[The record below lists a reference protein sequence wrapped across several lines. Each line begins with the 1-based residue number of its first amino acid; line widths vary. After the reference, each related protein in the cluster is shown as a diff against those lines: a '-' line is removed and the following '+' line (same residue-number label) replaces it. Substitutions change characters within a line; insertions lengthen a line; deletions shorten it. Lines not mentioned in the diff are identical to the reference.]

1 MSGGGGGSTDIE
13 DTPEQRHMAEVAA
26 EKWNYAQEQLAPL
39 ENEYMQDV
47 GQMTTPSRM
56 GYIEGQASQGQMQAT
71 HDLMGEASGKL
82 NQAGID
88 PSSGRAQSVMTGLSL
103 DAAEAGGSQMGRGQF
118 EQENQQVQGLQN
130 IVAMGQGESGQ
141 AQAGLSTVASYAQ
154 SDARSDAV
162 QSFNRRSANL
172 QLLGQVAG
180 AGTRYG
186 LDQIGGNSAAGL
198 GLDTGVNQDAID
210 ASIALNRG

>member
-1 MSGGGGGSTDIE
+1 
-13 DTPEQRHMAEVAA
+13 
-26 EKWNYAQEQLAPL
+26 
-39 ENEYMQDV
+39 
-47 GQMTTPSRM
+47 
-56 GYIEGQASQGQMQAT
+56 
-71 HDLMGEASGKL
+71 
-82 NQAGID
+82 
-88 PSSGRAQSVMTGLSL
+88 
-103 DAAEAGGSQMGRGQF
+103 MGRGQF

-130 IVAMGQGESGQ
+130 IVAMGQGDAGQ

-154 SDARSDAV
+154 SDARSEAV

-186 LDQIGGNSAAGL
+186 LDQMGGGGSAGL
-198 GLDTGVNQDAID
+198 GLDTGVNQSAID

>member
-1 MSGGGGGSTDIE
+1 MSGGGGGSNEIE
-13 DTPEQRHMAEVAA
+13 DTPEQRHLAKVAA
-26 EKWNYAQEQLAPL
+26 EKWNYAQRELAPA

-47 GQMTTPSRM
+47 GEMTTPSRM

-71 HDLMGEASGKL
+71 DQLMGDATGQL

-103 DAAEAGGSQMGRGQF
+103 DAAQAGGSQMGRGQF
-118 EQENQQVQGLQN
+118 EQQNQQVQGLQN

-141 AQAGLSTVASYAQ
+141 AQAGLSTLATQAQ
-154 SDARSDAV
+154 ADARAEAQ

-186 LDQIGGNSAAGL
+186 LQGMGGSSGGL
-198 GLDTGVNQDAID
+198 GMEGGVNQGAID
-210 ASIALNRG
+210 ASVALNSG